1 MRKSNTFF
9 SKTSQIKPS
18 FPSFNPTVGDNI
30 KIKDLKGKRAAP
42 ACHRAALHNDK
53 P

>member
-9 SKTSQIKPS
+9 SKTSQIKQS
-18 FPSFNPTVGDNI
+18 VSSFNPTVGDNI